1 MDVLADIFETIQL
14 KGTLYFR
21 THFCSPWGTTVPRHA
36 HAARFHYVVRGRA
49 WICVE
54 AHDPIELS
62 QGDFV
67 LVPGGASHV
76 LADQAAQK
84 ATPLEKVLEAAGYKG
99 EGLLAVGQGD
109 PSAATQLVCG
119 HFTFG
124 NGADHAVLRAL
135 PPVVKISAEQQRSR
149 AWFRE
154 VLDLL
159 VRQVFN
165 GEPGALATVSRLSEV
180 LFIEAI
186 RLESDNNAALKRL
199 LDGFADERIGRAIAL
214 MHKQPALPWTVDDL
228 AREVGMSRTRFAD
241 LFHELIGMGPVG
253 YLMEW
258 RLQRASVALRT
269 SHRTIAEVARSSGYS
284 SQAAFARAFKER
296 FGQSPKAFRE
306 E

>member
-1 MDVLADIFETIQL
+1 M
-14 KGTLYFR
+14 
-21 THFCSPWGTTVPRHA
+21 
-36 HAARFHYVVRGRA
+36 
-49 WICVE
+49 
-54 AHDPIELS
+54 
-62 QGDFV
+62 
-67 LVPGGASHV
+67 